1 MGSTLGTRFGTRR
14 LAIGLA
20 CALAALSVAAP
31 LRAQDG
37 EQKTEPNA
45 AGKAEPSAAG
55 LWQQMDSSGRV
66 QGWFQIGERG
76 GVYQGTIVKMFL
88 KEGEDPNPVCT
99 RCEGALHNAPW
110 LGMTIIT
117 GMKRDG
123 LAYEGGR
130 ILDPRSGSVY
140 SAQMKLSPDGQT
152 LTVRGYL
159 GVSALGQ
166 NQTWKRLPE
175 SAHSQVDRTPK
186 TQGSA
191 KR

>member
-1 MGSTLGTRFGTRR
+1 MGTRFGTRR

-31 LRAQDG
+31 LWAQ
-37 EQKTEPNA
+37 ENEPKTEPNA
-45 AGKAEPSAAG
+45 AGKSEPSAAG
-55 LWQQMDSSGRV
+55 LWQQMDNDGRV
-66 QGWFQIGERG
+66 QGWFKIGDRS
-76 GVYQGTIVKMFL
+76 GVFQGTIVKMFM
-88 KEGEDPNPVCT
+88 KEGEDPNPVCA
-99 RCEGALHNAPW
+99 RCEGAQQNAPW

-166 NQTWKRLPE
+166 NQTWKRLPDT
-175 SAHSQVDRTPK
+175 AHAQTPH
-186 TQGSA
+186 TQGSG